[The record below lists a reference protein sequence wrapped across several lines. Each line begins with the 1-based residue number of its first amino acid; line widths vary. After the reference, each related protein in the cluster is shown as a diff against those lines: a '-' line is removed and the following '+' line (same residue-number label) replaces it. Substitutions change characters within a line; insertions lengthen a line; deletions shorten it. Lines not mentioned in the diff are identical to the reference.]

1 MGKYRRRRV
10 VWVPRGYRLKSRYRK
25 ANKTQLVAAT
35 VQEESVISSPEA
47 SENTPPVSQANQD
60 SPSPKEPLMQETAEV
75 TSTANTESKLA
86 EFDAS
91 FNPYQSYVQDL
102 ARCLTSMPKSVFTA
116 SSEEGAEVSND
127 ANHEKEPVD
136 HLKKPS
142 EPVRPKSGSERRRL
156 EPNALPQND
165 SKPKAKTQT
174 TKINWSQPSSYQG
187 HSSYAYQFKFV
198 ANGASD
204 HKQESAIPEEDK
216 HSFQHA
222 ENKRQTVESSAHSK
236 PQSAS
241 RQPNL
246 RWLTGVRSCMRATDR
261 Q

>member
-1 MGKYRRRRV
+1 
-10 VWVPRGYRLKSRYRK
+10 
-25 ANKTQLVAAT
+25 
-35 VQEESVISSPEA
+35 
-47 SENTPPVSQANQD
+47 
-60 SPSPKEPLMQETAEV
+60 MQETAEV
-75 TSTANTESKLA
+75 TSTTNTESKLA

-116 SSEEGAEVSND
+116 SSEEEAEVSND
-127 ANHEKEPVD
+127 ANHTEEPVD

-156 EPNALPQND
+156 EPNASPQDD
-165 SKPKAKTQT
+165 SKPKAKTQA

-187 HSSYAYQFKFV
+187 HSSYPYQFKFV
-198 ANGASD
+198 ANDTSG
-204 HKQESAIPEEDK
+204 HKQEPAISAEAKPD
-216 HSFQHA
+216 FQPA
-222 ENKRQTVESSAHSK
+222 ENKRQTVENSAHSRL
-236 PQSAS
+236 QSAS

>member
-1 MGKYRRRRV
+1 
-10 VWVPRGYRLKSRYRK
+10 
-25 ANKTQLVAAT
+25 
-35 VQEESVISSPEA
+35 
-47 SENTPPVSQANQD
+47 
-60 SPSPKEPLMQETAEV
+60 MQETAEV
-75 TSTANTESKLA
+75 TSPANTESKLA

-116 SSEEGAEVSND
+116 SSEEEAEVSND
-127 ANHEKEPVD
+127 ANHVEEPVD

-142 EPVRPKSGSERRRL
+142 EPLRPKSVSERRKL
-156 EPNALPQND
+156 EPNALPQDD

-198 ANGASD
+198 ANGASE
-204 HKQESAIPEEDK
+204 HKQESEISAEAKPD
-216 HSFQHA
+216 FQHA
-222 ENKRQTVESSAHSK
+222 ENKRQTVENSAHSK
-236 PQSAS
+236 PQSAF

>member
-25 ANKTQLVAAT
+25 ANKTQPVEAT
-35 VQEESVISSPEA
+35 VQEESVISSPES

-75 TSTANTESKLA
+75 TSTTNTESKLA

-116 SSEEGAEVSND
+116 SSEEKPEVPSN
-127 ANHEKEPVD
+127 ANHVEEPVD

-156 EPNALPQND
+156 ELNASPQDD
-165 SKPKAKTQT
+165 SKPKAKTQA
-174 TKINWSQPSSYQG
+174 TKINWSQPSSYQAIQVTRISLSLWPMT
-187 HSSYAYQFKFV
+187 HQIISRNLQYQQKLKP
-198 ANGASD
+198 D
-204 HKQESAIPEEDK
+204 
-216 HSFQHA
+216 FQPA
-222 ENKRQTVESSAHSK
+222 ENKRQTVENSAHSR